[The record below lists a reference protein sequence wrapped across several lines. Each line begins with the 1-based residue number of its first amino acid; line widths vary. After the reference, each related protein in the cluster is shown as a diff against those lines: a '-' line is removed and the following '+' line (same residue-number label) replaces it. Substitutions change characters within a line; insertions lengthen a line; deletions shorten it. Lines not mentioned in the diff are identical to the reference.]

1 MALATQFLI
10 HAPHKPGTLAQVC
23 SELAKVAVNITAI
36 MASHDEAG
44 GLRIVAT
51 PHPAARK
58 VLDGLGLRF
67 REEEVLAVRVS
78 DRPGALGKITRKLA
92 DAGINIE
99 YAYGSIVK
107 GESRALI
114 ILKVADTKKAAEL
127 V

>member
-10 HAPHKPGTLAQVC
+10 QAPHQPGTLAQVC

-51 PHPAARK
+51 PQATAKK
-58 VLDGLGLRF
+58 VLDGLGLRYQ
-67 REEEVLAVRVS
+67 EEEVLAVRVS

-114 ILKVADTKKAAEL
+114 IIKVADAKKAAEL

>member
-10 HAPHKPGTLAQVC
+10 QAPHKPGTLAQVC

-44 GLRIVAT
+44 GLRIVAMPQAT
-51 PHPAARK
+51 AKK
-58 VLDGLGLRF
+58 VLDGLGLRYQ
-67 REEEVLAVRVS
+67 EEEVLAVRVS

-114 ILKVADTKKAAEL
+114 IIKVADAKRAAEL